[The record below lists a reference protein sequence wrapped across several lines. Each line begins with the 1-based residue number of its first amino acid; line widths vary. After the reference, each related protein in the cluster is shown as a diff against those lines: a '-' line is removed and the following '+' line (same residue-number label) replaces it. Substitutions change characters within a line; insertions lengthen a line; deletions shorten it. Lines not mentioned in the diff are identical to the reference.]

1 MKTLFKALT
10 LVLLSAPLLAH
21 AGNKIATGTMQVSF
35 TVTESCN
42 VQSAAVGATQRP
54 AVSCQLN
61 TPYQVKRNADK
72 AVAAPAATTAPAAIV
87 NAAPLRAESG
97 AQDWTIYF

>member
-1 MKTLFKALT
+1 MKTFYKAFT
-10 LVLLSAPLLAH
+10 VVLLSAPLLAH

-42 VQSAAVGATQRP
+42 VQAATAQRP

-61 TPYQVKRNADK
+61 TPYQVKRDADK
-72 AVAAPAATTAPAAIV
+72 AAAATAATTAAPAPAV
-87 NAAPLRAESG
+87 NAAPPRTETA

>member
-1 MKTLFKALT
+1 MKTFYKALT
-10 LVLLSAPLLAH
+10 VVLLSAPLLTH

-42 VQSAAVGATQRP
+42 VQSATAQRP

-61 TPYQVKRNADK
+61 TPYQVNRNADK
-72 AVAAPAATTAPAAIV
+72 AAAAPATTSTTAPAAIV
-87 NAAPLRAESG
+87 NAAPLRTETG

>member
-1 MKTLFKALT
+1 MSKALA

-21 AGNKIATGTMQVSF
+21 AGSKIATSTMQVSF
-35 TVTESCN
+35 IVTESCN
-42 VQSAAVGATQRP
+42 VQSAAVATAQRP

-61 TPYQVKRNADK
+61 TPYQVNRSADK
-72 AVAAPAATTAPAAIV
+72 TAAPAAATAPAAAV
-87 NAAPLRAESG
+87 NAAPLRTETG

>member
-1 MKTLFKALT
+1 MKTFYKALT
-10 LVLLSAPLLAH
+10 AVLLSAPLLAH
-21 AGNKIATGTMQVSF
+21 AGNKLATGTMQVSF

-42 VQSAAVGATQRP
+42 VQSATAQRP

-61 TPYQVKRNADK
+61 TPYQVNRNADK
-72 AVAAPAATTAPAAIV
+72 AAAATAYTTAAPAPAV
-87 NAAPLRAESG
+87 NAAPLRTETGA